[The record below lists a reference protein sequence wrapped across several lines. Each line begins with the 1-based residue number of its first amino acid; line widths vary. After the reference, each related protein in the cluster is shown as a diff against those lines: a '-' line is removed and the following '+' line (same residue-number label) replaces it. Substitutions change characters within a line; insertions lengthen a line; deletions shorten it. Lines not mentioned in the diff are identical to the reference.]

1 MDEDG
6 TEVRTKF
13 V

>member
-6 TEVRTKF
+6 TTNWP
-13 V
+13 